1 MAIISFDPED
11 IIDYIPEFGGNQDS
25 DDPCIVRLRFV
36 SHARIQHY
44 GRIIA
49 SKIKGTSDPVK
60 INERTEGVQRKQFVE
75 NVDSISGYIIKG
87 KEITDPG
94 EVYDTADATLIFEL
108 IRAMES
114 ASKLSE
120 GQVKNS

>member
-11 IIDYIPEFGGNQDS
+11 IIDYIPEFGDNRDS
-25 DDPCIVRLRFV
+25 ENPCIVRLKFV
-36 SHARIQHY
+36 SHARVQHY

-49 SKIKGTSDPVK
+49 AKIKGTTDPVK
-60 INERTEGVQRKQFVE
+60 INQRTEGVQRKQFVE
-75 NVDSISGYIIKG
+75 NVESVSGYFIKG
-87 KEITDPG
+87 VEITDPG

-120 GQVKNS
+120 SQVKN